1 MKIGISV
8 TSAFPGGNGEE
19 RQGAQNMIARARA
32 AHAAGFDSLFL
43 GDHHATPFPYY
54 QNIPMLGRMLAEW
67 RSGPAGAAGTAGAL
81 FLLPLWNPVLV
92 AEQTATLA
100 CIAEGPFVM
109 QCGLGGDE
117 RQFAGMGA
125 DIRYRPSAFEQSLS
139 TIRRLWAGETVDMD
153 GRWRLAGSRISPLP
167 PDPIAVWIGASAPV
181 AIDRAA
187 RMGDAWLADPGMD
200 LAAAAQRMGVYRE
213 ACDRYEQR
221 PKCVP
226 IRRDVYVG
234 ATPDEAG
241 ATMAPYIEK
250 GYRGISAEAL
260 VIGDVAGAV
269 EYFADL
275 AELGYTDVIVRNI
288 TADQSQALAT
298 IERLG
303 EVARQVAPL

>member
-1 MKIGISV
+1 MKIGISI
-8 TSAFPGGNGEE
+8 TSAFPSGTGRE
-19 RQGAQNMIARARA
+19 RESAQQMIARARTA
-32 AHAAGFDSLFL
+32 REAGFQSLFL
-43 GDHHATPFPYY
+43 GDHHVTPFPYY

-67 RSGPAGAAGTAGAL
+67 GSNTAGAL

-100 CIAEGPFVM
+100 CIAEGRFVM

-125 DIRYRPSAFEQSLS
+125 EIRHRPSAFEQSLS
-139 TIRRLWAGETVDMD
+139 IIRDLWAGKTVDSN
-153 GRWRLAGSRISPLP
+153 GRWQLAGSRIAPLP
-167 PDPIAVWIGASAPV
+167 PEPIEVWIGASAPV
-181 AIDRAA
+181 AIDRAV
-187 RMGDAWLADPGMD
+187 RMGDAWLADPGMV
-200 LAAAAQRMGVYRE
+200 LKVAAERMAVYRE
-213 ACDRYEQR
+213 SCDRHDRR
-221 PKCVP
+221 PVVVP

-234 ATPDEAG
+234 ASADEAR

-250 GYRGISAEAL
+250 GYRGISSEAL

-269 EYFADL
+269 EQL
-275 AELGYTDVIVRNI
+275 AALGELGYTDIIVRNI

-303 EVARQVAPL
+303 EVAQEVASL